1 MKAIFLANI
10 GNSDVGKNGQA
21 LFGLRESK
29 NNVYEETKK
38 IYENKQFDGYDAII
52 LEPIISEIKKDSEIE
67 RIYLFATKQD
77 PIHPQDTEY
86 AGKIVQEILKKKF
99 GYNDKIFREKII
111 NRNPA
116 DYDSMFKYY
125 QDEINEIT
133 IDDNISTVFISIT
146 GGTPAQNMSLLL
158 SAVAKFGMKAQAVYK
173 FGMKAQAVYL
183 PRGSNIVK
191 KEKIG
196 EMIYKKFLEE
206 RVEELIKKHLY
217 GAAADLSEKFGLKNL
232 TEIKELRAKEKR
244 DLFDF
249 DGATSILNDIKDMV
263 GGETRTNYL
272 KDIERLEN
280 LKKGDEKALIKELYE
295 NMKRRWEQGAYTD
308 FLGRLFR
315 FEEAVYYYLI
325 HKKFGIDIS
334 TKNNHKKFIEKI
346 KSDEKLYKNL
356 KSKKYGGKE
365 LNIDEHSVD
374 RPLLFFVISFYK
386 RDFGLIERIFKQI
399 NDYEG
404 QPDKSLGELRNKSI
418 LAHGFEGISKEK
430 IREKYKSDKLMED
443 VEEIVKF
450 IDKFEG

>member
-10 GNSDVGKNGQA
+10 GNNDVGKNGQA
-21 LFGLRESK
+21 LFPKGAG
-29 NNVYEETKK
+29 NDVYKKTKE
-38 IYENKQFDGYDAII
+38 IYEKKQYDGYDAII
-52 LEPIISEIKKDSEIE
+52 LEPIISEIRKDYEIE

-77 PIHPQDTEY
+77 PINPQDTEY

-99 GYNDKIFREKII
+99 GYNDEIFREKII

-133 IDDNISTVFISIT
+133 VDDNISTVFISIT
-146 GGTPAQNMSLLL
+146 AGTPAQTTSLLFF
-158 SAVAKFGMKAQAVYK
+158 AVAK

-325 HKKFGIDIS
+325 HKKFGIDVSI
-334 TKNNHKKFIEKI
+334 KNKHKDFIDKI
-346 KSDEKLYKNL
+346 KSDKKLFEFL

-386 RDFGLIERIFKQI
+386 EEFGLIVRIFDQI

-418 LAHGFEGISKEK
+418 LAHGFEGISKDK
-430 IREKYKSDKLMED
+430 IIEKYKSDKLMED
-443 VEEIVKF
+443 VEKIVKF
-450 IDKFEG
+450 IENLQ